1 MQELSNP
8 TIAAEYPAQRTGGA
22 YLVHGAVHEISGQA
36 TSIDGDLL
44 GKLIQRRLKRLERV
58 LSAHG
63 GTLVKQLQQG
73 LLASFRSPEA
83 ALIGACEMQRRCAV
97 IPQLADTQLALKI
110 GIHATMGKH
119 LTQHTVDPAE
129 ATAAKLSELLGE
141 SGIVLSETVIEGLPA
156 ELKEKSTPIANE
168 GSAIA
173 AFSVDWDTIPMQRPP
188 LPAANEHLTTVKP
201 AQPREARVVLRQGT
215 RHYSFDSRQHVVSFG
230 RDPASDIPIGSPK
243 VSRQHCRIIYRLG
256 HYVLVDLS
264 TNGTYVYLDDD
275 QEIRV
280 QKNMLQLSGKG
291 RISFGQSWQDGS
303 PQSFEFEIV
312 AAG

>member
-8 TIAAEYPAQRTGGA
+8 TITVESPAQGVDGA

-36 TSIDGDLL
+36 ASIDGDLL

-63 GTLVKQLQQG
+63 GTLLKQLRQG
-73 LLASFRSPEA
+73 LLASFHSPEA

-110 GIHATMGKH
+110 GIHTTMGRRLTKH
-119 LTQHTVDPAE
+119 AVDPAE

-141 SGIVLSETVIEGLPA
+141 SGIVLSETVIEGLPSG
-156 ELKEKSTPIANE
+156 LKEKSMPIANE

-173 AFSVDWDTIPMQRPP
+173 AFSIDWNAIPMQRQP
-188 LPAANEHLTTVKP
+188 LPAANERLATERQ
-201 AQPREARVVLRQGT
+201 ASSRNARVVLRQGA
-215 RHYSFDSRQHVVSFG
+215 RQHHFDSRQHVITFG
-230 RDPASDIPIGSPK
+230 RDPASDVAIISPK
-243 VSRQHCRIIYRLG
+243 TSRRHCRIIYRLG

-280 QKNMLQLSGKG
+280 QKSMLQLSGKG
-291 RISFGQSWQDGS
+291 RISFGESWHDGT
-303 PQSFEFEIV
+303 PHAFEFEVIT
-312 AAG
+312 AD